1 MRTGARWVALG
12 LAALAATFWL
22 GMRVGTPGGDERGGA
37 RVIVERAPAAPAVV
51 HAVAGVSGLTRDDI
65 RTVVREELARHAQE
79 AVETAQTPEV
89 ISTERMEQVKAA
101 VASAHGV
108 ISDGVARG
116 VWGERERSA
125 LRPQLVQLG
134 QAETREVLMPLF
146 QAINA
151 QRIQLDGPPI

>member
-1 MRTGARWVALG
+1 MIAGARWVALG

-22 GMRVGTPGGDERGGA
+22 GMRVGAPGDGERGGA
-37 RVIVERAPAAPAVV
+37 RVIIERATAAPAVV
-51 HAVAGVSGLTRDDI
+51 HAVAGVSGLTREDI
-65 RTVVREELARHAQE
+65 RTVVREELAQHAQE
-79 AVETAQTPEV
+79 ATENAHAAEV

-116 VWGERERSA
+116 VWGERERAA
-125 LRPQLVQLG
+125 LRPQLIQLG

-151 QRIQLDGPPI
+151 

>member
-1 MRTGARWVALG
+1 MITGARCVALG

-22 GMRVGTPGGDERGGA
+22 GMRVGTPGDGEREGA
-37 RVIVERAPAAPAVV
+37 RVIIERAPATPPVI
-51 HAVAGVSGLTRDDI
+51 HAVAGMSGLTREDI
-65 RTVVREELARHAQE
+65 RTVVREELAQHAQE
-79 AVETAQTPEV
+79 AAENVPAAEL
-89 ISTERMEQVKAA
+89 ISTERTERVKTA

-108 ISDGVARG
+108 ISDGVSRG
-116 VWGERERSA
+116 VWGERERAA
-125 LRPQLVQLG
+125 LRPQLIQLG